1 MSTEVKCFCKSVYDD
16 ETIRKTITRSIE
28 HQQESMKG
36 DRQLP
41 GVTEPSEER
50 CDCFNWLH
58 SKKIC

>member
-1 MSTEVKCFCKSVYDD
+1 MSTEVKCFYKSVYDD

-41 GVTEPSEER
+41 GVREPSKER

-58 SKKIC
+58 SKNFC